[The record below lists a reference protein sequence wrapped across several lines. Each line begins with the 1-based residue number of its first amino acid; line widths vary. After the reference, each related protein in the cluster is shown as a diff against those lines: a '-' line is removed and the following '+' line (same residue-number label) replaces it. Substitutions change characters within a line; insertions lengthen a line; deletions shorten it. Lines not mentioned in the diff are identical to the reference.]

1 MLSVFQKV
9 LAFFLS
15 VLAFFGLTVKKDVPK
30 DTYKVDKGAVDFC
43 FSANPTTG
51 YAWSVSQEG
60 DSVQL
65 TADRYVADRAAPGT
79 AGGGGSQYYT
89 ATAVR
94 PGKTTLTF
102 TYARSWEGEPIRTV
116 IAEITVDESLTAA
129 VTSYS
134 EL

>member
-1 MLSVFQKV
+1 MLSVFQKI

-15 VLAFFGLTVKKDVPK
+15 VLAFFGLTVKKDLPK
-30 DTYKVDKGAVDFC
+30 DTYKTDKGTVDFC

-51 YAWSVSQEG
+51 FTWSVSQEG
-60 DSVQL
+60 DSVLL
-65 TADRYVADRAAPGT
+65 TADRYVADPAAPAT
-79 AGGGGSQYYT
+79 AGRGGSQYYT

-102 TYARSWEGEPIRTV
+102 IYERSWEGNPIRTV
-116 IAEITVDESLTAA
+116 IAEITVDEALTAA
-129 VTSYS
+129 VTSYT